1 MARRDDRLYQ
11 RGKTWHGA
19 VLAVLLIALPAQ
31 AWAECAWVIWA
42 WTPSASQADGV
53 GVYSPVSGHKT
64 VSKCNDEKRMRE
76 TNPQLVPKG
85 SRFLCL
91 PDTVDPRGPR
101 GAGR

>member
-1 MARRDDRLYQ
+1 MARPENGLYQ
-11 RGKTWHGA
+11 QKTTWRA
-19 VLAVLLIALPAQ
+19 AALIALLLVFPVQ
-31 AWAECAWVIWA
+31 AAAECAWVMWA
-42 WTPSASQADGV
+42 WTPSGTQADGP

-76 TNPQLVPKG
+76 TSPQLVPKG

-101 GAGR
+101 GVGR